1 MITLT
6 TMIVSLMILK
16 MTMNYDGND
25 DEHTEG
31 GVDMDYDDKR

>member
-1 MITLT
+1 MVL
-6 TMIVSLMILK
+6 LMILK
-16 MTMNYDGND
+16 MMMND